1 MSIFRKLAWYFRLEW
16 RTYLAGIIG
25 LILTAIIAIIPPRI
39 IGNMVDGIH
48 GQTMTGR
55 LLAIDLGLVTLA
67 ALGQYAT
74 RYMWRN
80 AIWGGRCSPGTTFTE
95 SAVQSLYGD
104 GP

>member
-1 MSIFRKLAWYFRLEW
+1 VSIFRKLAWYFRLEW

-80 AIWGGRCSPGTTFTE
+80 AIWGALLTWNNFYGIGCSVT
-95 SAVQSLYGD
+95 LW
-104 GP
+104 